1 MNKELKK
8 IIADYFDA
16 DTLLEI
22 LGVSV
27 EDLVDILE
35 EEIKDNLDEIL
46 EEVGYE
52 EE

>member
-22 LGVSV
+22 LGVSI

-35 EEIKDNLDEIL
+35 QEIQDNLDEIL

>member
-46 EEVGYE
+46 EEVGYAE
-52 EE
+52 E